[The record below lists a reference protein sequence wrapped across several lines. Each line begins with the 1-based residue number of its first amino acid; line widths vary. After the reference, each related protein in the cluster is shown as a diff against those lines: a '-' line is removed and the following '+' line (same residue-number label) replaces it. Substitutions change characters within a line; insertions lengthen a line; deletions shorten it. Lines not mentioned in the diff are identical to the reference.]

1 MMPSNSFLIP
11 RATQNLF
18 RVGNGTG
25 GELVLKFS
33 SIPERRSVLR
43 AAHPWYAPAILTVK
57 SVQSG
62 CYSETFRSDLA
73 ITPACCYWEIL
84 TASVRNPRLIVSVSI
99 PPPPQ
104 SVIALVPAC
113 SPSPGKTIHTKVLAF

>member
-104 SVIALVPAC
+104 SVIVLFPLI
-113 SPSPGKTIHTKVLAF
+113 SPSLGRTTH